1 MIDPDFQKNP
11 PLILVVE
18 DNTTTRMMIRSKI
31 EQQGYRVLENTNGEE
46 CLETCQ
52 KLKPSMI
59 LLDGVM
65 PRLDGFSCC
74 AKLQSI
80 LGDDCPPILI
90 ITALDDSESVDRA
103 FEVGATD
110 YITKPIHWPVLLQ
123 RVKRLL
129 QTHWAMKELKRQI
142 EKERLLTEQLEIANQ
157 KLKKI
162 ASVDEL
168 TQIANRRS
176 FDLYLKREWHRMS
189 REKAYLSL
197 MLCDVDFFKLY
208 NDTYGHQA
216 GDRCLQKVASVLKQ
230 NAKRPAD
237 LVARYGGEEFVL
249 ILSRTTAKGAMEIGE
264 RIRQQIKELDISH
277 ASSHISTVVTI
288 SIGIASI
295 VPIPN
300 FPAEKLIAK
309 ADEAL
314 YWAKEQGR
322 DRVVLNRF
330 TII

>member
-1 MIDPDFQKNP
+1 MVNPDFHNNP

-18 DNTTTRMMIRSKI
+18 DDTTTRVMIRSMI
-31 EQQGYRVLENTNGEE
+31 EKQGYRVLENTNGEE

-52 KLKPSMI
+52 QFKPSMI

-74 AKLQSI
+74 AKLQTI
-80 LGDDCPPILI
+80 LGDDCPPILM

-103 FEVGATD
+103 FAVGATD

-142 EKERLLTEQLEIANQ
+142 EKERLLTEQLETANQ
-157 KLKKI
+157 KLKKM

-176 FDLYLKREWHRMS
+176 FDMYLKREWHRMS
-189 REKAYLSL
+189 REKAHLSL
-197 MLCDVDFFKLY
+197 LLCDVDFFKLY

-216 GDRCLQKVASVLKQ
+216 GDRCLQKVARILKQ

-237 LVARYGGEEFVL
+237 LVARYGGEEFVI

-264 RIRQQIKELDISH
+264 NIRQQIKELDISH
-277 ASSHISTVVTI
+277 ASSQISKVVTL

-295 VPIPN
+295 VPIPS
-300 FPAEKLIAK
+300 FPVEKLIAK

-330 TII
+330 TIV

>member
-65 PRLDGFSCC
+65 PRLDGFGCC
-74 AKLQSI
+74 AKLHNI

-129 QTHWAMKELKRQI
+129 QTRWAMNELKRQI

-197 MLCDVDFFKLY
+197 MLCDVDFFKFY

-237 LVARYGGEEFVL
+237 LVARYGGEEFV
-249 ILSRTTAKGAMEIGE
+249 IVLSRTTAKGAMEIGE
-264 RIRQQIKELDISH
+264 NIRQEIKELEISH
-277 ASSHISTVVTI
+277 ASSQISPVVTV

-330 TII
+330 TIL

>member
-1 MIDPDFQKNP
+1 MINPDFQTNP

-18 DNTTTRMMIRSKI
+18 DDTTTRMMICSMI

-52 KLKPSMI
+52 NSKPSMI

-80 LGDDCPPILI
+80 LGDECPPVLI

-129 QTHWAMKELKRQI
+129 QTRWAMNELKRQI

-176 FDLYLKREWHRMS
+176 FDLYLRREWDRMS

-216 GDRCLQKVASVLKQ
+216 GDRCLQQVASVLKE

-264 RIRQQIKELDISH
+264 NIRQQIKDQNIAH
-277 ASSHISTVVTI
+277 ASSHISTGVTI
-288 SIGIASI
+288 SIGVASI
-295 VPIPN
+295 VPIPS